1 MDQRT
6 VAYQQLSDADRKGF
20 VRTTLDLS
28 PARCQIRNTSTM
40 APLLA
45 SGRDER
51 NRQGVYFMLCPPRLF
66 RIMSRNID
74 YRDKASGHF
83 VKQRE
88 VRELCEIVTI
98 P

>member
-6 VAYQQLSDADRKGF
+6 VAYQQLSDADRKRF

-51 NRQGVYFMLCPPRLF
+51 NRQGVYFICSVPQGCL
-66 RIMSRNID
+66 
-74 YRDKASGHF
+74 G
-83 VKQRE
+83 
-88 VRELCEIVTI
+88 
-98 P
+98 